1 MPRSSIA
8 KTREVLQNFLDS
20 STTVTSTFQIGKE
33 DGRPA
38 ISHGGEDSS
47 GYEEARHAIAKALDS
62 VMRAHLDQKDGIT
75 HSIHYSDVNGLSR
88 LENYILG
95 LEIATYLSEYE

>member
-1 MPRSSIA
+1 M
-8 KTREVLQNFLDS
+8 
-20 STTVTSTFQIGKE
+20 KE

-38 ISHGGEDSS
+38 ISHADGDSS
-47 GYEEARHAIAKALDS
+47 GYEEARHAIYQALDS
-62 VMRAHLDQKDGIT
+62 VLRTDLYQKHDIT